1 MRKFTL
7 KCLCRIGSRF
17 FLLIRK
23 KLRKDWKEANSELK
37 RTNSFALVN
46 KQSKCLVEKNFSK
59 KSIFTNLA
67 LKLYLLVTDPI
78 FRLPLPT
85 LFFWPKAVHLGDGA
99 ILPSPRRVF
108 QGPGPGDT
116 FACWE
121 NFGTL
126 RMKPKPILRATLGMV
141 NYCPS
146 RKVVAYWLVV
156 ARRARGPEFNP
167 RSSQMSLTWVGLLH
181 LG

>member
-59 KSIFTNLA
+59 KKHFYQFGFKA
-67 LKLYLLVTDPI
+67 LSPSYGSNFPTSLTYIILLT
-78 FRLPLPT
+78 
-85 LFFWPKAVHLGDGA
+85 KGC
-99 ILPSPRRVF
+99 SPRRRSDSAVTS
-108 QGPGPGDT
+108 PGFSGSRPRGHL
-116 FACWE
+116 CM
-121 NFGTL
+121 L
-126 RMKPKPILRATLGMV
+126 RELRHSSHEAKTHSPCNPWHGKLLSIPK
-141 NYCPS
+141 S
-146 RKVVAYWLVV
+146 R
-156 ARRARGPEFNP
+156 
-167 RSSQMSLTWVGLLH
+167 GLLVS
-181 LG
+181 GC